1 METRPQ
7 ASQTVIFGRAWRTIT
22 RGLAEAI
29 SKIDLDDLSRAYE
42 ELRRRAP
49 GRQDVG
55 ITYFMGHEG
64 RLSTRRDNRGSRSCR
79 LEEHLAIALWR
90 MGGFWPSASADRLR
104 LLDYQFPL
112 FAGRHD
118 KVRMRAVDL
127 LGVTDRGK
135 LTVIE
140 LKVKTKANQKRGDS
154 PMAALIQGLRY
165 AAIVDANRAAI
176 AEEVKNIFG
185 EEVSEEPPIVQIL
198 GPKAWW
204 RGWLQLPSSTRK
216 AAGRW
221 EQEFVRLACDIEKRL
236 GIVVEFVA
244 LDDVQCSDIDY
255 GSDGRQPQVDRA
267 LAVCPVYPGD
277 PSTIG
282 PPLRD
287 PQIGG

>member
-1 METRPQ
+1 MDARPQ
-7 ASQTVIFGRAWRTIT
+7 VVQIDIFKRDWRNIT
-22 RGLAEAI
+22 RYLAEEI
-29 SKIDLDDLSRAYE
+29 SKVDLDDLSREYE

-49 GRQDVG
+49 GRQEVG
-55 ITYFMGHEG
+55 ITYFTGHDG
-64 RLSTRRDNRGSRSCR
+64 RLSTRREIKGSRSCR

-90 MGGFWPSASADRLR
+90 MGGFWPSVSAGKVR

-112 FAGRHD
+112 DPTRNART
-118 KVRMRAVDL
+118 VDL
-127 LGVTDRGK
+127 LGATDCGQ

-140 LKVKTKANQKRGDS
+140 LKVKPKADQKRGDS
-154 PMAALIQGLRY
+154 PMAALIQALGY

-176 AEEVKNIFG
+176 AEEVKYRFG

-204 RGWLQLPSSTRK
+204 RGWLELPSSTRK

-221 EQEFVRLACDIEKRL
+221 EQEFVRLARDIEKQL
-236 GIVVEFVA
+236 DIVVEFVA

-255 GSDGRQPQVDRA
+255 GSDGRQPQVGRA
-267 LAVCPVYPGD
+267 LAVYPVYPGD

-282 PPLRD
+282 PPLRV